1 MSQIPPPGGAAPMGY
16 QTPPP
21 QKPQGLAIGA
31 LVCGIISLL
40 SFCFWPLAVPLGIV
54 AIVLGVIGRGKAARG
69 EAGGEGLAKTGMF
82 LGIAGVALSI
92 IITIAAYA
100 GLSILG
106 DKIQEE
112 ADRMEREAQQQE
124 QVDGTATPT
133 TEPAAP

>member
-1 MSQIPPPGGAAPMGY
+1 
-16 QTPPP
+16 
-21 QKPQGLAIGA
+21 
-31 LVCGIISLL
+31 
-40 SFCFWPLAVPLGIV
+40 
-54 AIVLGVIGRGKAARG
+54 VLGVIGRGKAARG